1 MYSSNVGMSTLTI
14 AKSSLWQSLLCKL
27 HGVSTL
33 VAGCHS
39 SEVHP
44 ATPRAQLTTQ
54 RENTKPLPTRWTLL
68 ALASYL
74 GATVGTKFLLGIL
87 TGTTAWGKVTHQIL
101 LSYYTKLF
109 DVTIMG

>member
-39 SEVHP
+39 GEVHP
-44 ATPRAQLTTQ
+44 ATPWAQLTTK
-54 RENTKPLPTRWTLL
+54 RENTKPLPACRTLL

-74 GATVGTKFLLGIL
+74 GATVGTKLLLLGIL
-87 TGTTAWGKVTHQIL
+87 TGTTAQGKVTHQIL
-101 LSYYTKLF
+101 LSYYIKIIYSHAL
-109 DVTIMG
+109 